1 MTTSFFRISA
11 RGDSSAYDGKTR
23 LFRRGAFEG
32 EDMTSVNC
40 LMFTL
45 ISVNKINQKILK
57 NIQSDVEEEF
67 AKRNISIDDEHYIK
81 YLEDKY
87 PHYRKDIL
95 EEFGTPPKNNQKALF
110 LARALSELIGLSPE
124 GRFYQSVSESLKKH
138 KKSYSFDFIFSKEET
153 SICVISEDK
162 DMEINGK
169 IIERK
174 SKD

>member
-1 MTTSFFRISA
+1 
-11 RGDSSAYDGKTR
+11 
-23 LFRRGAFEG
+23 
-32 EDMTSVNC
+32 
-40 LMFTL
+40 
-45 ISVNKINQKILK
+45 
-57 NIQSDVEEEF
+57 
-67 AKRNISIDDEHYIK
+67 
-81 YLEDKY
+81 
-87 PHYRKDIL
+87 
-95 EEFGTPPKNNQKALF
+95 LF

-124 GRFYQSVSESLKKH
+124 GRFHQSVSESLKKH